1 MNCPSCETPMETIE
15 MDRLRFE
22 QCPNCGGIWF
32 EGGELNQAIE
42 QALPD
47 AQWLEFD
54 LWKDVEA
61 MSLHWGDR
69 QCQVCW
75 KTMAQITYA
84 DTGVVVDYCV
94 EGHGVFLDQGEFE
107 VILAALEEEVSAK
120 DLPEYL
126 RAALREGSEV
136 VTGDDGLASE
146 WKDFTTVL
154 RLLQYRVL
162 AENPRLAR
170 ALVAFQSANPLK

>member
-1 MNCPSCETPMETIE
+1 MICPACNHTLETIE
-15 MDRLRFE
+15 HDRLRFE
-22 QCPNCGGIWF
+22 QCTNCGGIWF
-32 EGGELNQAIE
+32 EGGELDQAIE

-61 MSLHWGDR
+61 MSMHWGDR
-69 QCQVCW
+69 QCPVCG
-75 KTMAQITYA
+75 KTMAQIVYGE
-84 DTGVVVDYCV
+84 TGVIVDYCV
-94 EGHGVFLDQGEFE
+94 DEHGVFLDQGEFE
-107 VILAALEEEVSAK
+107 KILAALEEEISEK

-126 RAALREGSEV
+126 RAALREGGEV

-146 WKDFTTVL
+146 WKDFSTVM